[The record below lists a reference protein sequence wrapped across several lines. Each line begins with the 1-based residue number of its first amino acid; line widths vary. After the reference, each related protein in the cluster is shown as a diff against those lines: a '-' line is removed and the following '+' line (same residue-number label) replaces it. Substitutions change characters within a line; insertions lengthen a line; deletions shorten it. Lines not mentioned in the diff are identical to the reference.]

1 MYITHFEISNYK
13 SYRDPAAI
21 DFRPGFNV
29 ITGQNNAGKTSLLE
43 GLTLVFGAVPHRSL
57 ESVPVPGGY
66 PPDASTVKMS
76 LVLNRDEMRN
86 LLRAHGGPCYLAT
99 PANTFRFLDGHLFAG
114 QDDVPHFVDWFL
126 SQSEFT
132 LSFRRTV
139 SNEEK
144 WVALEPTFGLYDAA
158 QPLAPGVR
166 LFVSFRILPGGTI
179 AEYGGSQLEE
189 SNNICLWLAQ
199 AIRPKIYR
207 FFAERFNIARCP
219 AGTNPVLAANAQ
231 NLPEVLSRL
240 QGNVH
245 RFLQLNKLLHEIL
258 PQVQQVSVHPADP
271 NTVEIKVWPH
281 DPASEREDLALP
293 LNQCGSGIGQVV
305 AILYVVLTANLP
317 QVIIIDEPQSLLHP
331 GAVRK
336 LIEVLKMY
344 PQHQYIFATHSPTVI
359 TAANPSTVTVARL
372 VGVETQF
379 QTIDTRQAQDLQL
392 YLADIGARLSDVF
405 GADNILW
412 VEGQTEEQAFPF
424 ILSGMTNRS
433 LMGTAIVGVKQTGD
447 LEGRDAK
454 RVFEL
459 YRRLSV
465 ATALLPPALAF
476 VLDRE
481 CRTQALREDLQRESQ
496 NKAYFLPRRMFE
508 NYLLNAPGIAAVA
521 NDIQG
526 FREAPITEEEVG
538 QLIEEKRRDARYFC
552 PRTRE
557 IPPDWR
563 TEINGATVLE
573 EIFAHLSE
581 NRVSYDKVRHSVAL
595 TKWLIA
601 NAPGQLQE
609 IVDLLLPLLPAR

>member
-1 MYITHFEISNYK
+1 
-13 SYRDPAAI
+13 
-21 DFRPGFNV
+21 
-29 ITGQNNAGKTSLLE
+29 
-43 GLTLVFGAVPHRSL
+43 
-57 ESVPVPGGY
+57 
-66 PPDASTVKMS
+66 
-76 LVLNRDEMRN
+76 
-86 LLRAHGGPCYLAT
+86 
-99 PANTFRFLDGHLFAG
+99 
-114 QDDVPHFVDWFL
+114 
-126 SQSEFT
+126 
-132 LSFRRTV
+132 
-139 SNEEK
+139 
-144 WVALEPTFGLYDAA
+144 
-158 QPLAPGVR
+158 
-166 LFVSFRILPGGTI
+166 
-179 AEYGGSQLEE
+179 
-189 SNNICLWLAQ
+189 
-199 AIRPKIYR
+199 
-207 FFAERFNIARCP
+207 
-219 AGTNPVLAANAQ
+219 
-231 NLPEVLSRL
+231 
-240 QGNVH
+240 
-245 RFLQLNKLLHEIL
+245 
-258 PQVQQVSVHPADP
+258 
-271 NTVEIKVWPH
+271 
-281 DPASEREDLALP
+281 
-293 LNQCGSGIGQVV
+293 
-305 AILYVVLTANLP
+305 
-317 QVIIIDEPQSLLHP
+317 
-331 GAVRK
+331 
-336 LIEVLKMY
+336 
-344 PQHQYIFATHSPTVI
+344 
-359 TAANPSTVTVARL
+359 
-372 VGVETQF
+372 
-379 QTIDTRQAQDLQL
+379 
-392 YLADIGARLSDVF
+392 
-405 GADNILW
+405 
-412 VEGQTEEQAFPF
+412 
-424 ILSGMTNRS
+424 MTNRS